1 MLPSREE
8 QLNRARNRFLISD
21 ILQKNDV
28 NDNNND
34 NDVDDDDDII
44 DDDDDDDDGDKAEDL
59 TFKSR
64 STTTTCATTILPRK
78 ARKARTAF
86 SDSQLQSLVRTFIT
100 FSNHKYAR
108 LDINSSL

>member
-1 MLPSREE
+1 MLPSRED

-28 NDNNND
+28 T
-34 NDVDDDDDII
+34 DVNDDDDEDII
-44 DDDDDDDDGDKAEDL
+44 DDDDDDDVNDDEAEDL

-64 STTTTCATTILPRK
+64 PTTTTTTTCATTILPRK

-86 SDSQLQSLVRTFIT
+86 SDSQLQSLVKLDW
-100 FSNHKYAR
+100 FSCK
-108 LDINSSL
+108 